1 LECDLVHFQRGT
13 KFKEKVKFIFKLTQ
27 DRLGVLPFA
36 FAAKGLGNM
45 ATGMNNEHIKSMAS
59 SWGEAVHHYNVS
71 LILGTSYSFIAEDTF
86 ARHDLRV
93 TLL

>member
-1 LECDLVHFQRGT
+1 MILSIFNGGQILKR
-13 KFKEKVKFIFKLTQ
+13 FIFKLTQ
-27 DRLGVLPFA
+27 NRLGVLPFA

-59 SWGEAVHHYNVS
+59 SWAVHHYNVS
-71 LILGTSYSFIAEDTF
+71 HILGTSYSFIAEDTF